1 MSEAPKTY
9 KKFTAAEV
17 AVHDGG
23 LKAKALKAQLE
34 KETDPAAK
42 KALEAQIL
50 AAPLDTWIII
60 HGLVFDVT
68 KFKNKHPGGPQS
80 FVETAGQDATTE
92 FEELYHSATAREML
106 RDMTVGQL
114 DTYDGDL
121 ERVYKFTS
129 SDQASQNL
137 GVVIAVGVAVAAA
150 LYYAFF

>member
-1 MSEAPKTY
+1 
-9 KKFTAAEV
+9 
-17 AVHDGG
+17 
-23 LKAKALKAQLE
+23 
-34 KETDPAAK
+34 
-42 KALEAQIL
+42 
-50 AAPLDTWIII
+50 
-60 HGLVFDVT
+60 
-68 KFKNKHPGGPQS
+68 
-80 FVETAGQDATTE
+80 
-92 FEELYHSATAREML
+92 ML